1 MHSVPTRIPLESYHQ
16 SCVSASEC
24 EFNYT
29 LMNYGYFLK
38 AVAECSNSVDTDLNL
53 EQLLLKE
60 AMNDRQNEWGQR
72 AA

>member
-1 MHSVPTRIPLESYHQ
+1 
-16 SCVSASEC
+16 
-24 EFNYT
+24 
-29 LMNYGYFLK
+29 MNYSYFFK
-38 AVAECSNSVDTDLNL
+38 GIAECSNSVDTDLNL